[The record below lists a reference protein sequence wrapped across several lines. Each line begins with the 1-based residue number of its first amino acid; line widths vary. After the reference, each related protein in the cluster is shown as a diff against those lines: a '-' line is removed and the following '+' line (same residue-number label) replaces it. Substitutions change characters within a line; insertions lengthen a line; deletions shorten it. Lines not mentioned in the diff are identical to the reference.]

1 MRTGQ
6 SRPCLQ
12 FPYSS
17 QQFMTTTTPPKG
29 KPDQHQ
35 WQKPTHSLPRAP
47 KAALCGHIPAP
58 MCSLQNYVVFESLSF
73 SRSAPCWLVNVVTS
87 YHEFPQSMQLGINPY
102 IEVIS
107 TSCGL
112 RLPSSRSC
120 RRFSVSRWHRYMV
133 RAGNMFRS
141 SA

>member
-17 QQFMTTTTPPKG
+17 QQFKMTTMQPRG
-29 KPDQHQ
+29 KPSQRQ
-35 WQKPTHSLPRAP
+35 WQRLAHSLPHAP
-47 KAALCGHIPAP
+47 RVAPRGHIPAP
-58 MCSLQNYVVFESLSF
+58 MCNLQNYVVFESLSF

-87 YHEFPQSMQLGINPY
+87 YHKIPQSMQLGINHY

-120 RRFSVSRWHRYMV
+120 RRFSVNRWHRYMV